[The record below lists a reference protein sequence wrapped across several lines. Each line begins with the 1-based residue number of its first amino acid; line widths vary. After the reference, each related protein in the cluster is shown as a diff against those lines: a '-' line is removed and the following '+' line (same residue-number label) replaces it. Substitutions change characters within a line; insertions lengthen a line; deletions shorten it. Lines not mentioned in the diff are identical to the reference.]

1 MLWSLICLMADINNK
16 QWNCL
21 PHIKHQHVSALG
33 NALQLKVLLDLHYAE
48 LSGYWWD
55 PFLIFPVICF
65 AKYDIYKKIHATNCT
80 RHMRKHIRVAYAE
93 RTNPVLV
100 RTNSSS
106 TYSTGEP
113 SVMSKP
119 IQVWFLSKSC
129 QQRHQHQNQ
138 WLFLHFGKLPT
149 GNRTDAKRPHTGHET
164 IPSRHFQT

>member
-1 MLWSLICLMADINNK
+1 MELLATYQAPACLSPWQCTSIKSLVGFTLCRTVWLLVESISYFSRDMFCQI
-16 QWNCL
+16 W
-21 PHIKHQHVSALG
+21 H
-33 NALQLKVLLDLHYAE
+33 LQE
-48 LSGYWWD
+48 
-55 PFLIFPVICF
+55 
-65 AKYDIYKKIHATNCT
+65 IHATNCT